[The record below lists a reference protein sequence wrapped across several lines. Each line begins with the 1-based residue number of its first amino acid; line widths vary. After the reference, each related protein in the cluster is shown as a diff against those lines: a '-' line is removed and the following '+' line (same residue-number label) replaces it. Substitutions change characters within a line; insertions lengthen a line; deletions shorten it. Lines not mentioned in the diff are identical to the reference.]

1 MRAAAAAWFVASCLL
16 AAPLAAQDEPATAS
30 ALARGERVRLWMLGS
45 ESPAGGRKKL
55 TGTIESTSP
64 GTIELR
70 PREASAAPIT
80 LKLAQVERLE
90 VARGTRKRWPEGAAI
105 GFVPGALFGGA
116 VGYVLSCDADPP
128 DSCSLG
134 PALVGGL
141 VVGAGTAGL
150 GALIGLAFKA
160 DRWVELPTR
169 KPQVKLTLLPARSGF
184 RASLSV
190 QF

>member
-1 MRAAAAAWFVASCLL
+1 MRTAATGWVIAACLL
-16 AAPLAAQDEPATAS
+16 AAPLAAQGQPAAAS
-30 ALARGERVRLWMLGS
+30 DLARGETVRLWLSGS
-45 ESPAGGRKKL
+45 ESPGSRKKL

-64 GTIELR
+64 GTLKLQL
-70 PREASAAPIT
+70 REASAAPIT
-80 LKLAQVERLE
+80 LKLAQIDRLE
-90 VARGTRKRWPEGAAI
+90 VARGTRRRWPEGAAI

-116 VGYVLSCDADPP
+116 GGYVLSCDADPP

-134 PALVGGL
+134 SALAGGL
-141 VVGAGTAGL
+141 VVGAATAGL

-169 KPQVKLTLLPARSGF
+169 KPQVELTLLPARSGL
-184 RASLSV
+184 RASVSV

>member
-1 MRAAAAAWFVASCLL
+1 MRAAAAAWFISSCLL
-16 AAPLAAQDEPATAS
+16 AAPLAAQGEPAAPF
-30 ALARGERVRLWMLGS
+30 ALARGERVRLWLLGS
-45 ESPAGGRKKL
+45 ESPAGNRKKL
-55 TGTIESTSP
+55 TGTIEWTSP
-64 GTIELR
+64 EAIVLR
-70 PREASAAPIT
+70 PREASAPPIT
-80 LKLAQVERLE
+80 LKLSQIDTLE

-128 DSCSLG
+128 ASCSLG
-134 PALVGGL
+134 AALVGGL

-160 DRWVELPTR
+160 DRWVELPTS
-169 KPQVKLTLLPARSGF
+169 KPQVKLTLLPARSGL

>member
-1 MRAAAAAWFVASCLL
+1 MRAAAGAWFIASCLL
-16 AAPLAAQDEPATAS
+16 AAPLAAQGQPATAS
-30 ALARGERVRLWMLGS
+30 ALAPGERVRLWLLDS
-45 ESPAGGRKKL
+45 EKPAGSRKKL

-70 PREASAAPIT
+70 PQKAPAAPIT
-80 LKLAQVERLE
+80 LKLSQIDKLE
-90 VARGTRKRWPEGAAI
+90 VARGTRRRWPEGAAI

-128 DSCSLG
+128 ESCSLG
-134 PALVGGL
+134 SALVGGL
-141 VVGAGTAGL
+141 VVGAGTAGV
-150 GALIGLAFKA
+150 GALIGLAVKA
-160 DRWVELPTR
+160 DRWVEVPTR